1 MKAAGRKRKLGMS
14 DRLIL
19 GVGYFALGLF
29 VLAIIIPLVDV
40 VAASFMDPNVL
51 NSQGISF
58 DFKKWTLDAYR
69 RVLEN
74 EMIWRGFFNS
84 FFYSTAFTVIS
95 VFITLLAA
103 YPMSKKDF
111 VGRGFFNVIFI
122 ITMFFGGGLIPTFI
136 LINQLHLVNT
146 IWAIL
151 IPGAF
156 NVWNMILARTY
167 YQSIPKELREAS
179 ALDGASELQH
189 FFKIMIPVCKPII
202 AVLALWSFVGMWNSY
217 FDALIYL
224 NDADL
229 QPLQLVLRS
238 ILVQNTPQPGM
249 IADIQSTAEM
259 AKVAELLKYATIVVS
274 SLPLLIMYPFF
285 QKYFDQGIMVGSV
298 KG

>member
-1 MKAAGRKRKLGMS
+1 MKATGRKRKLGMS

-29 VLAIIIPLVDV
+29 VLAIIIPLVYV

-74 EMIWRGFFNS
+74 KMIWRGFFNS

>member
-29 VLAIIIPLVDV
+29 VLAIIIPLVYV

-51 NSQGISF
+51 NSQAISF